1 MVCASRGDD
10 PPPHF
15 KPMTNTELT
24 LDQLQA
30 VSGGFG
36 AKMNRMVSTK
46 DSDGVTSIECK
57 VPRGYEAHK
66 DSLIAVV
73 IIAA

>member
-1 MVCASRGDD
+1 
-10 PPPHF
+10 
-15 KPMTNTELT
+15 MTNTELN

-30 VSGGFG
+30 ISGGLG

-57 VPRGYEAHK
+57 VPRGYEAPK

>member
-1 MVCASRGDD
+1 
-10 PPPHF
+10 
-15 KPMTNTELT
+15 MTNTELT

-30 VSGGFG
+30 ISGGFG
-36 AKMNRMVSTK
+36 AKMNRMVSTNDK
-46 DSDGVTSIECK
+46 AGVTSIECK
-57 VPRGYEAHK
+57 VPAGYTEDDAPK

>member
-1 MVCASRGDD
+1 
-10 PPPHF
+10 
-15 KPMTNTELT
+15 MTNTELS

-30 VSGGFG
+30 ISGSFG

-57 VPRGYEAHK
+57 VPRGYEAPK
-66 DSLIAVV
+66 DSLIAIV
-73 IIAA
+73 IIAVD

>member
-1 MVCASRGDD
+1 
-10 PPPHF
+10 
-15 KPMTNTELT
+15 MTNTELT

-30 VSGGFG
+30 VAGGFG

-57 VPRGYEAHK
+57 VPRGYEAPK

>member
-1 MVCASRGDD
+1 M
-10 PPPHF
+10 
-15 KPMTNTELT
+15 NNNELT

-30 VSGGFG
+30 ISGGFG
-36 AKMNRMVSTK
+36 AKMNRMVSTN
-46 DSDGVTSIECK
+46 DEAGVTSIECK
-57 VPRGYEAHK
+57 VPAGYDAPK